1 MKKRKIIEEKNP
13 KERALRLL
21 SYRNYTCAEL
31 RERLHREAYPPDQ
44 VEEVIEWLIEIGYLN
59 DHTTAELWIDYRNR
73 FRPTGVYGLRHEL
86 EQRGVNPEIID
97 AVMNSPE
104 KEYDLASQLAKS
116 RLEKL
121 RNLPARKQYQ
131 RIAGLL
137 QRRGFSWDVIY
148 RVLDSLF
155 NSSLDTDL

>member
-1 MKKRKIIEEKNP
+1 M
-13 KERALRLL
+13 
-21 SYRNYTCAEL
+21 
-31 RERLHREAYPPDQ
+31 
-44 VEEVIEWLIEIGYLN
+44 IEWLIEIGYLN

-116 RLEKL
+116 SLEKL